1 MRPTTAL
8 LLLLALSLPA
18 VALPHPCEAEVA
30 QMKKDLDAIRD
41 AVATIEG
48 LRPSDNQ
55 RLVLAGAKDKYDL
68 ELRRLTA
75 AQARCDGLVA
85 PVPRLPAPVPP
96 PLPPPPSSPASGPTP
111 SVPVRPGP
119 AAARA
124 REPLATPV
132 PSATPAT
139 PCLTGCGKDTDCKGD
154 RICVNGSC
162 QDPPSR

>member
-85 PVPRLPAPVPP
+85 PAAPAPAPTPVFAPP
-96 PLPPPPSSPASGPTP
+96 AVAPVSPAPP
-111 SVPVRPGP
+111 
-119 AAARA
+119 
-124 REPLATPV
+124 
-132 PSATPAT
+132 ATPAT